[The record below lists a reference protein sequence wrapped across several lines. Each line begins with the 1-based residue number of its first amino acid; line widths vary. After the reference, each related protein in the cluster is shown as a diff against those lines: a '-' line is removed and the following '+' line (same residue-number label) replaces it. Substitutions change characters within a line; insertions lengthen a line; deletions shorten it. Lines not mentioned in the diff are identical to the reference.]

1 LREHLVPS
9 PDGRWRY
16 RYSQASVVA
25 AYGEMAGAPPPFSA
39 VPAPTL
45 VVLGD
50 RSFLPY
56 TLLDEHRAA
65 AGELLDVVVVEGG
78 HTVLW
83 DALEQTAEAITA
95 FLA

>member
-1 LREHLVPS
+1 M
-9 PDGRWRY
+9 
-16 RYSQASVVA
+16 VA
-25 AYGEMAGAPPPFSA
+25 AYGEMARTPPPFTA
-39 VPAPTL
+39 VTAPTL

-56 TLLDEHRAA
+56 VLLDEHRAA
-65 AGELLDVVVVEGG
+65 AGDRLQVVVVEGG